1 MIYDTKSSAF
11 LVLTDRANQNDV
23 FNETCKNLLEATMAD
38 RNCCLFTYG
47 ASGSGKT
54 YTIMGSAGE
63 TAGLLPRSLESIF
76 STLGDKLYK
85 KQVLFGFWSKIREI
99 LKVL

>member
-1 MIYDTKSSAF
+1 MYDF
-11 LVLTDRANQNDV
+11 LVLTDSANQNDV

-54 YTIMGSAGE
+54 YTIMGGSGE
-63 TAGLLPRSLESIF
+63 SAGLLPRSLESIF
-76 STLGDKLYK
+76 STLKDKLYQ
-85 KQVLFGFWSKIREI
+85 KQVQYFS
-99 LKVL
+99 

>member
-1 MIYDTKSSAF
+1 MTDSA
-11 LVLTDRANQNDV
+11 DQNEV

-54 YTIMGSAGE
+54 YTIMGGSGE
-63 TAGLLPRSLESIF
+63 AAGLLPRSLESIF
-76 STLGDKLYK
+76 STLKDKLYQ
-85 KQVLFGFWSKIREI
+85 KQVLGFF
-99 LKVL
+99 LKTKTLN